1 MVVLTASQNSKDF
14 FELRTYLCATEP
26 EIGFVC
32 EHEPAERAAGD
43 LLTATMRKIFEKNV
57 KTVCET
63 QRDRCDRG
71 FASGKLGIDFTRNL
85 NIRVAFLE
93 IAAAHIG
100 RIGNRWTDAQCSA
113 PARFD
118 SISAGHKF
126 DFARAEHVVD
136 MEAQLHALL
145 APFGNSQ
152 FLGRRAQDRQLRG
165 RLGAQHDL
173 RVCAGTFNV
182 VRHRHTGLKLVARSG
197 QHRHAWRNDERSAN
211 ERVAVGRSSG
221 FIGNTDR
228 HHF

>member
-1 MVVLTASQNSKDF
+1 MVVLTTSQNSKDF
-14 FELRTYLCATEP
+14 FELSIYLGATEA

-32 EHEPAERAAGD
+32 QHEPAERTAGD

-71 FASGKLGIDFTRNL
+71 FAFGKLGIDFTRNL

-100 RIGNRWTDAQCSA
+100 RIGDRRTDAQCSA

-126 DFARAEHVVD
+126 DFARAEHVVN
-136 MEAQLHALL
+136 MKAQLHALL

-165 RLGAQHDL
+165 RLGAQYDL
-173 RVCAGTFNV
+173 RLCAGAFNV
-182 VRHRHTGLKLVARSG
+182 IRDRDPSLKFVARGS
-197 QHRHAWRNDERSAN
+197 QHGHAWRNDKRSAN
-211 ERVAVGRSSG
+211 ERIAVGRSSG